1 MNIAFLGTP
10 EFAIPSL
17 EACVDFGNVKLVVTQ
32 PDRKSGRG
40 KKVKYSP
47 VKKKALDYDLE
58 VYQPEDIKKG
68 DSIDY
73 LKSLNL
79 DLIVVVAY
87 GQILSKEILE
97 IPKYGCINVHA
108 SLLPKLRGA
117 APIHWAIVRG
127 YKKTGVTTMQ
137 MDEGLDTGDILLK
150 EQIEIGPN
158 MTVGKLHDSL
168 KNIGKNVLFKTL
180 NAIKENQ
187 LDPIEQN
194 DKKSTYAPMLDKK
207 MGEIDFAKSS
217 QKIHDLVRGFNPW
230 PTAYTYYKDKKMKVL
245 KTKIL
250 DDYSDKESGIIL
262 KVTDKGIVVSTKNK
276 NILIKK
282 IQFPNKRKM
291 SVKDYINGNEIEESI
306 KLGG

>member
-17 EACVDFGNVKLVVTQ
+17 EACVDFGNVKVVVTQ

-40 KKVKYSP
+40 KKVRFP
-47 VKKKALDYDLE
+47 PIKKKALDYDLE
-58 VYQPEDIKKG
+58 VYQPKDIKDEK
-68 DSIDY
+68 SINY

-87 GQILSKEILE
+87 GQILSKEILD
-97 IPKYGCINVHA
+97 IPRYGCINVHA

-127 YKKTGVTTMQ
+127 YEKTGVTTMQ

-150 EQIEIGPN
+150 EEIKINPN

-168 KNIGKNVLFKTL
+168 KILGKKVLLKTL
-180 NAIKENQ
+180 NDIKEDK
-187 LDPIEQN
+187 LKPIKQD

-207 MGEIDFAKSS
+207 MGKIDFNKSS
-217 QKIHDLVRGFNPW
+217 QEIHDLVRGFNPW
-230 PTAYTYYKDKKMKVL
+230 PTSYTYYKDKKMKVL

-250 DDYSDKESGIIL
+250 DDYSDKETGIIL
-262 KVTDKGIVVSTKNK
+262 NVDNKGIVVSTKDK
-276 NILIKK
+276 NILIEK

-291 SVKDYINGNEIEESI
+291 SVKDYINGNEIKEGI